1 MEPFD
6 IQVSIDALFELEEE
20 FRDRKLFQQLKDLA
34 GECEAPTSERIIQLT
49 GQSLHRLDETK
60 PSKETL
66 LKIIQAVPHA
76 LSYCS
81 NDGGYLPIQSAAKCH
96 HSNHTL
102 QYIPLLAQEGIKY
115 NVGGKEARGGLLL
128 SHPTHASINVLQKLV
143 GIEGC
148 CRSISYQM
156 LDDEDDDD
164 DNDGDDSMPGLA
176 LRGDNSSS
184 GRQYESDD
192 DASSSLPS
200 ESSDDDDSDSDD
212 DDDSDGPPG
221 LVMRRSHA
229 IPVAGG
235 ESSTAAFKALEAIV
249 ELREA
254 SPSLLLKNDIKDYH
268 LLYFACNAKTSSL
281 FQYLAEWNTEALQ
294 TSQYEGLPISHA
306 LLKCPSFEPFSRF
319 FRTCLIQHNP
329 QDLGLLF
336 QKDIQGK
343 IACERAIEKF
353 GKTIVFQLVQKCI
366 PSDTEIPILHKLY
379 EACPRNDII
388 HEFLIRYPNSL
399 FQRDESDSG
408 RTLTQ
413 AVLAHGWRT
422 FDNDGFFFM
431 RMTANEI
438 TELDPVTY
446 FYPFL
451 TAAVGASSNL
461 STIYFLLQKDP
472 NLVASYIERL

>member
-1 MEPFD
+1 MEAFD
-6 IQVSIDALFELEEE
+6 IQVSIDALFELEAE
-20 FRDRKLFQQLKDLA
+20 FRDRKLFNQLKA
-34 GECEAPTSERIIQLT
+34 FGETPTSERIIRLT
-49 GQSLHRLDETK
+49 GQALHRLDETK

-66 LKIIQAVPHA
+66 QKVIQAVPRA
-76 LSYCS
+76 LSYVTNC
-81 NDGGYLPIQSAAKCH
+81 GHLPIQSAAKCH
-96 HSNHTL
+96 HSTL

-128 SHPTHASINVLQKLV
+128 SHPTHAAFNVLQKLV

-148 CRSISYQM
+148 CRSISFQM
-156 LDDEDDDD
+156 FDDDDDD

-176 LRGDNSSS
+176 LRGDASSS

-192 DASSSLPS
+192 DASSLPS
-200 ESSDDDDSDSDD
+200 EGSDEDDD

-221 LVMRRSHA
+221 LVFRRSHA
-229 IPVAGG
+229 IPGG

-249 ELREA
+249 ELREER
-254 SPSLLLKNDIKDYH
+254 LLLKDDIKDYH
-268 LLYFACNAKTSSL
+268 LLYFACNATPTSL
-281 FQYLAEWNTEALQ
+281 FQYLAEWNPEALQ
-294 TSQYEGLPISHA
+294 TSQYDGLPISHA
-306 LLKCPSFEPFSRF
+306 LLKCPSFEPYSRF
-319 FRTCLIQHNP
+319 FKTCFVQRNP

-336 QKDIQGK
+336 QKDNHGK
-343 IACERAIEKF
+343 TACERAIEKF
-353 GKTIVFQLVQKCI
+353 GKSIVFQLVQKCI

-379 EACPRNDII
+379 EACSRNEIVN
-388 HEFLIRYPNSL
+388 EFLIRYPNSL
-399 FQRDESDSG
+399 FQRDETG

-431 RMTANEI
+431 KMTANEI
-438 TELDPVTY
+438 SELDPILLV
-446 FYPFL
+446 YPFL

-472 NLVASYIERL
+472 NLVASYIERLQASNVG